1 MYIMGHPMGYVD
13 KAKEQVWKPRATM
26 VADAIRHLR
35 RHAAATSAPGL
46 GLHPRHICAGTLRR
60 DSGSTRATSAPGLG
74 TTRATSAPGLGSPL
88 RHLRRDWAQPLPHLG
103 RDWARP
109 CDIWAGTGLAPC
121 HICAGTGRM
130 QGACAVAD
138 RRRQPQ

>member
-46 GLHPRHICAGTLRR
+46 GLHPRHICAGTRL
-60 DSGSTRATSAPGLG
+60 TPATSAPGM
-74 TTRATSAPGLGSPL
+74 GSP
-88 RHLRRDWAQPLPHLG
+88 
-103 RDWARP
+103 
-109 CDIWAGTGLAPC
+109 
-121 HICAGTGRM
+121 
-130 QGACAVAD
+130 
-138 RRRQPQ
+138 